1 MELKEKLE
9 NHLCRRTD
17 DLFNIN
23 NRIVLFDLTNFY
35 FEGRKDGSDK
45 AQFGRSKE
53 KRSDCKLLVMALCI
67 NQEGFIRY
75 SSILAGNTSD
85 PKSLPDMVDTI
96 ARKNRV
102 MTTTQSRALVCLDAG
117 IATED
122 NLKEIEARGY
132 DYLCVS
138 RRRLAEYELVPGAP
152 TVKVRDVKNQEIS
165 LSRVKHEEGGD
176 YYLEIKSPAKALKES
191 SMKRNFKERFELE
204 LQKAKDSLSKK
215 GGKKNYE
222 SVVERVGRAR
232 QKYPSIARY
241 YVVDYCRD
249 EQNPKNMKDIQWR
262 IAVPENVDKDS
273 GKYFLR
279 TNIDSLDEKTTWDYY
294 NLTREI
300 ECTNR
305 QLKLDLNLRPIYHQ
319 KDDRSDAHL
328 FLGLLSYWVVNTIRY
343 KLKQSGMN
351 CYWSEIVRIM
361 SSQKAITTEAVNA
374 LGEKVYL
381 RLCSEPNKTAE
392 DVYDRLRYK
401 RMPFRRIK
409 IEKSL

>member
-1 MELKEKLE
+1 
-9 NHLCRRTD
+9 
-17 DLFNIN
+17 
-23 NRIVLFDLTNFY
+23 
-35 FEGRKDGSDK
+35 
-45 AQFGRSKE
+45 
-53 KRSDCKLLVMALCI
+53 
-67 NQEGFIRY
+67 
-75 SSILAGNTSD
+75 
-85 PKSLPDMVDTI
+85 
-96 ARKNRV
+96 
-102 MTTTQSRALVCLDAG
+102 
-117 IATED
+117 
-122 NLKEIEARGY
+122 
-132 DYLCVS
+132 
-138 RRRLAEYELVPGAP
+138 
-152 TVKVRDVKNQEIS
+152 
-165 LSRVKHEEGGD
+165 
-176 YYLEIKSPAKALKES
+176 
-191 SMKRNFKERFELE
+191 
-204 LQKAKDSLSKK
+204 
-215 GGKKNYE
+215 
-222 SVVERVGRAR
+222 
-232 QKYPSIARY
+232 
-241 YVVDYCRD
+241 
-249 EQNPKNMKDIQWR
+249 MKDIQWR

-374 LGEKVYL
+374 LGEKVHL